1 MPDEEISETNIQPVR
16 LVRTPKK
23 LLRDQHSIAELVEQ
37 VAQDILNTGKNWTE
51 AKPGIKVVW
60 LKVARKHL
68 DRLIAMAEMEEEV
81 GEVG

>member
-1 MPDEEISETNIQPVR
+1 MPDEEISEPSGHVVK
-16 LVRTPKK
+16 LVKTPKK

-37 VAQDILNTGKNWTE
+37 VAQDILNAGKNWTE
-51 AKPGIKVVW
+51 AKPGIKVTW